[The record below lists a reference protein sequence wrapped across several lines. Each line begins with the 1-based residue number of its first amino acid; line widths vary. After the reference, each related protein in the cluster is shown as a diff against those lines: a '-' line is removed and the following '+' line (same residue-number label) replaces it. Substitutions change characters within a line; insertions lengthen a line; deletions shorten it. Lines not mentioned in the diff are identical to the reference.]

1 MNAKTELKMIYVF
14 FVIVELVFI
23 NYSLIIVNIAI
34 YDKKHSILNV

>member
-23 NYSLIIVNIAI
+23 NYCLIIVNTAI
-34 YDKKHSILNV
+34 YDKNIQY